1 MHRRLCAHT
10 HTDAYICT
18 LVDNVCA
25 MASHGLWGKGRP
37 GGEVA
42 RMVASSHHQS
52 MCAKDIAMQ
61 AFAPSL
67 SVLWTRAS
75 TGSLAIRRAHVKQH
89 DSVKS

>member
-1 MHRRLCAHT
+1 
-10 HTDAYICT
+10 
-18 LVDNVCA
+18 
-25 MASHGLWGKGRP
+25 
-37 GGEVA
+37 
-42 RMVASSHHQS
+42 MVASNHHPP

-89 DSVKS
+89 DSVKF